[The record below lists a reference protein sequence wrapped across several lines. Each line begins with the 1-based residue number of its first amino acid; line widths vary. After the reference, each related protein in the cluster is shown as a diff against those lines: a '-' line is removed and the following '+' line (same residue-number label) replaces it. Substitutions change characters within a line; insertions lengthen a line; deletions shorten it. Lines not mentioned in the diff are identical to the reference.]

1 MTRLLTLGIFA
12 GAQLSAGYKVAPAG
26 VVAPGAG
33 VVVPAAPLVGEPP
46 VLKADFTKP
55 MDIPEAGMEA
65 AMEVMRSGRLFRYT
79 QPAETSQVSQ
89 AEVEF
94 AEMVGQKYALGVNS
108 CSSAIMIAM
117 IVCGVESGDE
127 VITNGLTFTA
137 LPSTIMR
144 LGADP
149 VLVEATPNW
158 TMDLD
163 DLEKKAAAHPKA
175 KVLVLSHMRG
185 KIAHMDRVVEICEK
199 HGLTLV
205 EDCAHSCGVKWKGRQ
220 IGYHAAVSAYST
232 QSDKVINSGE
242 GGFITSDDPEM
253 MAKAIYLSGAYEARY
268 KHHIAAP
275 DAALC
280 AAAPAPR
287 FPLLPRRRPR
297 RGENRPGPRR
307 RAGSPPAGAARRRP
321 GRDSPDSPPP
331 PPPRRRAP
339 LRPTDPRRA
348 APSPHPQLRGRHDED
363 AQPLVADVRAHRRRP
378 PPAHREPPGARRQ
391 VQRAVSRRV
400 PIPRPAAIPP
410 EIAVGPSAVRGHPRP
425 PVPQRGA
432 APSSA
437 PPRAAPPPP
446 PAAPPPPHP
455 AAALSRSYDRV
466 VSKLRTMPQIV
477 VPEQHPEVEG
487 VGDHLN
493 FYLKDVT
500 KEQNAAFI
508 ATAKALGVPLG
519 WFASKINA
527 RNHVNWRK
535 FGSPTF
541 ELPNT
546 DALLATA
553 FDLKMPP
560 HFTDAEMDK
569 LADVLV
575 YSLAAATAPPCDEN
589 DETCVDA

>member
-144 LGADP
+144 LGATP

-287 FPLLPRRRPR
+287 FPPPPPAATAKGGESARPPPSGR
-297 RGENRPGPRR
+297 FPAGRR
-307 RAGSPPAGAARRRP
+307 RAPPPPAAIP
-321 GRDSPDSPPP
+321 PDSPPP

-348 APSPHPQLRGRHDED
+348 APPPPIRSCED
-363 AQPLVADVRAHRRRP
+363 AMMKMPNLSSRMSELTAAVLRPLIANL
-378 PPAHREPPGARRQ
+378 
-391 VQRAVSRRV
+391 
-400 PIPRPAAIPP
+400 P
-410 EIAVGPSAVRGHPRP
+410 E
-425 PVPQRGA
+425 
-432 APSSA
+432 
-437 PPRAAPPPP
+437 
-446 PAAPPPPHP
+446 
-455 AAALSRSYDRV
+455 RV
-466 VSKLRTMPQIV
+466 VKYNER
-477 VPEQHPEVEG
+477 
-487 VGDHLN
+487 
-493 FYLKDVT
+493 
-500 KEQNAAFI
+500 
-508 ATAKALGVPLG
+508 
-519 WFASKINA
+519 
-527 RNHVNWRK
+527 
-535 FGSPTF
+535 
-541 ELPNT
+541 
-546 DALLATA
+546 
-553 FDLKMPP
+553 
-560 HFTDAEMDK
+560 
-569 LADVLV
+569 
-575 YSLAAATAPPCDEN
+575 
-589 DETCVDA
+589 